1 MQESD
6 KKHSSKNLAV
16 SAKDD
21 KCWLC
26 NKFFVAEDNKI
37 KNHCHITG
45 KYGGSVHW
53 SCNINLTFSKKI
65 PVIFHNLKGYD
76 SPLLIM
82 TVT

>member
-6 KKHSSKNLAV
+6 KKHFNKNLAM

-26 NKFFVAEDNKI
+26 NKYFVAKDNKI
-37 KNHCHITG
+37 KGHCHIAG
-45 KYGGSVHW
+45 KYRGSVNW

-65 PVIFHNLKGYD
+65 PVIFHNLRGYD
-76 SPLLIM
+76 SHLLIM